1 VLLFSAAL
9 IGHNLNGQNV
19 QHPTFSQPI
28 GQSVGGN
35 WNDTPQNDPGD
46 NEKLLRALN
55 ADRQKSMVS
64 DTDKLLR
71 LVNHLSAE
79 IAHSQPDALTPGEL
93 REVAQIEKLAHNVK
107 DKMSTSVRGTA
118 PFRPPPM
125 SRR

>member
-1 VLLFSAAL
+1 MYNIPLFLSPSASPLAATGMTHRKTTPATMKSSCAL
-9 IGHNLNGQNV
+9 C
-19 QHPTFSQPI
+19 
-28 GQSVGGN
+28 
-35 WNDTPQNDPGD
+35 
-46 NEKLLRALN
+46 
-55 ADRQKSMVS
+55 QKSMVS

>member
-1 VLLFSAAL
+1 VVLLEAGL
-9 IGHNLNGQNV
+9 LGKVLGGQAV

-28 GQSVGGN
+28 GQSIGGN
-35 WNDTPQNDPGD
+35 WNDTPESDPVD

-71 LVNHLSAE
+71 LVDHLNAE